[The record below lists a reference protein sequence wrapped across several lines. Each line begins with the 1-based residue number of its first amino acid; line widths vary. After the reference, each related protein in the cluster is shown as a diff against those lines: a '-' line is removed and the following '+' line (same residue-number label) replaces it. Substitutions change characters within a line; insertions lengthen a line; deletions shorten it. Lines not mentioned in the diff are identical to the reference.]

1 MRAEDAPDKPDKPEA
16 PEKEP
21 GGWPTREELRERLDR
36 YTDVPLALAAL
47 ALLLLAL
54 IEVGGEVGEPWR
66 GRLAVLGWALW
77 AMFFTEFAAKFV
89 LAPDK
94 RRYLR
99 RNWLDALTVLVPFL
113 KFLRLARV
121 LRATRA
127 LPVFRLL
134 IFGGRGSGAALV
146 ILKRRRLGQLAII
159 SGLVVLI
166 GAALIFILEAGS
178 QRSQIGDFGDALWWA
193 ATTMTTVGSGLEPVT
208 TGGRILAFSLML
220 YAVGIF
226 SYFIA
231 SISSVLVGLDSRES
245 TPEEPGRAC
254 GSRSMRSRRCA
265 RSWTVPGAR
274 RNVSGK
280 TRTGRALVYT
290 LALEEQLAALL
301 QSVRSEYLKYPEMPA
316 RKAAR
321 GWSSYTQR

>member
-1 MRAEDAPDKPDKPEA
+1 MRTGTEPE
-16 PEKEP
+16 EEP
-21 GGWPTREELRERLDR
+21 GSSEGWPTREELRERLDR
-36 YTDVPLALAAL
+36 YTDVPLALASL

-54 IEVGGEVGEPWR
+54 IEIGGDVGEPWR
-66 GRLAVLGWALW
+66 GRLATLGWILW
-77 AMFFTEFAAKFV
+77 AFFLTEFVVKFA

-134 IFGGRGSGAALV
+134 IFGGRGSSAALV

-159 SGLVVLI
+159 SALVVFI
-166 GAALIFILEAGS
+166 GAALVFILEAGTA
-178 QRSQIGDFGDALWWA
+178 QSQIEDFGDALWWA
-193 ATTMTTVGSGLEPVT
+193 STTTTTVGSGIEPVT
-208 TGGRILAFSLML
+208 TGGRIVAFSLML

-231 SISSVLVGLDSRES
+231 SISSVLVGLDSQQDKPAEAGEYEDS
-245 TPEEPGRAC
+245 KAPGKGPRLEKHEVEALRSILERSD
-254 GSRSMRSRRCA
+254 GSGGS
-265 RSWTVPGAR
+265 
-274 RNVSGK
+274 
-280 TRTGRALVYT
+280 
-290 LALEEQLAALL
+290 
-301 QSVRSEYLKYPEMPA
+301 
-316 RKAAR
+316 
-321 GWSSYTQR
+321 